1 MKRLGLLLLLAS
13 CVTVPRAGD
22 SPSAGKSISEYDIIP
37 FPGGDL
43 HVRLASD
50 GYSVAE
56 WITND
61 YAIPVAVDIERETT
75 NLHDTG
81 ATLATVVV
89 PTHGPRRI
97 GVWDIV
103 DRAQQWHESTHMRT
117 QYGDPAATPTPYLY
131 ALPFAVNESHRMIQ
145 GFNSAFSHNG
155 DSAFAVDFEMPEGT
169 FVRAARDGTIVAYNA
184 KATEHGL
191 TEEYRFTDHANWVA
205 VLHSDGTLGQYWHLQ
220 PDGVRVKI
228 GQHVARGDVLGVS
241 GWTGF
246 SSTPHLH
253 FDVQTAVN
261 GHHAVSFP
269 FVFKTAPGD
278 QTGAAPVEGQTY
290 TAFE

>member
-1 MKRLGLLLLLAS
+1 MKRLVLLLLAS
-13 CVTVPRAGD
+13 CATLRGPAE
-22 SPSAGKSISEYDIIP
+22 SPHAASTISEYDLIP
-37 FPGGDL
+37 FPGGEL

-61 YAIPVAVDIERETT
+61 YAIPVAVDIERDIA

-81 ATLATVVV
+81 ATLATTVV
-89 PTHGPRRI
+89 PSHGPRRV
-97 GVWDIV
+97 GVWEIV
-103 DRAQQWHESTHMRT
+103 DRDQHWNERTNIRT

-131 ALPFAVNESHRMIQ
+131 ALPFSVTESHRLIQ
-145 GFNSAFSHNG
+145 GFNSGFSHTG

-169 FVRAARDGTIVAYNA
+169 FVRAARDGTVVAYNA

-205 VLHSDGTLGQYWHLQ
+205 VLHTDGTLGQYWHLQ

-228 GQHVARGDVLGVS
+228 GQHVARGDVLGIS

-246 SSTPHLH
+246 SSIPHLH
-253 FDVQTAVN
+253 FDVQTSVN

-269 FVFKTAPGD
+269 FVFKSSPD
-278 QTGAAPVEGQTY
+278 DHTGAPPIEGQTY